1 MPSGKLRETEQE
13 PNNQV
18 PARRVKYDHFMGF
31 FINIPVCKLQNYEKV
46 LNFASELTTFIKM
59 ISKNLQKYIRQ
70 LEQKKYR
77 KREGLFVAEGTKN
90 VGDLLKRY
98 TPKTVFATEQWLA
111 PEGIVPQIVSEEE
124 LQRISFQQHPQQVL
138 ALFPIPQQDNVDP
151 ISLIKDQTL
160 VIALDGVQDPGNLGT
175 IIRIADWFGIN
186 TLICSNDTADAWNP
200 KVVQATMGS
209 LARVN
214 IIYTSIPS
222 LLDRLPDTYPVY
234 GTFLDGKDI
243 YAEQLTSGGLI
254 IMGNEGNGISEE
266 VRQRINRK
274 LFIPNFHQG
283 ETADSLNVAIATAIT
298 CSEFRRRIAR
308 G

>member
-1 MPSGKLRETEQE
+1 
-13 PNNQV
+13 
-18 PARRVKYDHFMGF
+18 
-31 FINIPVCKLQNYEKV
+31 
-46 LNFASELTTFIKM
+46 M
-59 ISKNLQKYIRQ
+59 ISKNQQKFIRQ

-77 KREGLFVAEGTKN
+77 KREGLFVAEGTKV

-98 TPKTVFATEQWLA
+98 TPEAIYSTLQWQA
-111 PEGIVPQIVSEEE
+111 PDGITPQIVTDEE

-138 ALFPIPQQDNVDP
+138 ALFPIPSQKGDYP
-151 ISLIKDQTL
+151 QTL
-160 VIALDGVQDPGNLGT
+160 LNEQTLTLALDGVQDPGNLGT
-175 IIRIADWFGIN
+175 IIRIADWFGVN
-186 TLICSNDTADAWNP
+186 TLICSEDSADAWNP

-214 IIYTSIPS
+214 IIYTSLTT
-222 LLDRLPDTYPVY
+222 LLDYLPDNFPVY

-243 YAEQLTSGGLI
+243 YTEQLTSGGLI

-266 VRQRINRK
+266 VRQRVNHR
-274 LFIPNFHQG
+274 LLIPNFHQG

-298 CSEFRRRIAR
+298 CSEFRRRSAR